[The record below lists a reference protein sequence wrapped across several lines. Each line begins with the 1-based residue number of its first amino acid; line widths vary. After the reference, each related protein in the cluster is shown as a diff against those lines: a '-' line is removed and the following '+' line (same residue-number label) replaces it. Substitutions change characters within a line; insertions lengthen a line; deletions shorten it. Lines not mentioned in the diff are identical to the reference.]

1 MNLLKQERNFF
12 MRSENLIV
20 GSYNLRT
27 PGGNDPF
34 PNDWESRMP
43 RIRADIARMGYHIFG
58 AQESIDFYN
67 DHICSGNTFAAFGR
81 GRCEN
86 ADGESCNVYYDQER
100 LELLEYETFWLS
112 ATPEKHSLVPGAIYP
127 RICTAGIFRD
137 KVTEKRFIFANTHL
151 EHRVKELQKLQLEYL
166 FARLRT
172 YEKLPLILTGDFNAY
187 PGSPAVRY
195 AVEQLRDARELSE
208 TPVLHTGATY
218 HGFVSDVSLRT
229 LSERI
234 DYILVSAG
242 ISVRRFEVVDNFIAP
257 DTASSDHFP
266 LVAEV
271 AF

>member
-1 MNLLKQERNFF
+1 

-67 DHICSGNTFAAFGR
+67 GHICFGNSFAAFGR

-112 ATPEKHSLVPGAIYP
+112 ATPEKYSLVPGAIYP
-127 RICTAGIFRD
+127 RICTAGVFEDR
-137 KVTEKRFIFANTHL
+137 VTGKKFIFANTHL
-151 EHRVKELQKLQLEYL
+151 EHRVKELQKVQLEYL
-166 FARLRT
+166 FARLESA
-172 YEKLPLILTGDFNAY
+172 YAKMPLILTGDFNAY
-187 PGSPAVRY
+187 PDAPAAQY
-195 AVEQLRDARELSE
+195 AMSRLLDARQISKA
-208 TPVLHTGATY
+208 PALHSGPTY
-218 HGFVSDVSLRT
+218 HGFVSDPGARRHT
-229 LSERI
+229 ERI
-234 DYILVSAG
+234 DYILVSEK
-242 ISVRRFEVVDNFIAP
+242 ISVERFDAADNFTDK

-266 LVAEV
+266 LWAEIV
-271 AF
+271 VE